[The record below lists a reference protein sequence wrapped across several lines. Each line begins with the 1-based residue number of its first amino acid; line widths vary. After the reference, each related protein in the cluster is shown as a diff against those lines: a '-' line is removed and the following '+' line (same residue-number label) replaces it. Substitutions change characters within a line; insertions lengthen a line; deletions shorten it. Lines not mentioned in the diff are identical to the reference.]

1 MLKWS
6 GQNLIGEPVMKKIIV
21 LAAVVLA
28 IGGTASATWE
38 HDKCLNIE
46 GIQETV
52 PEGLIVK
59 EGSAGGRSRS

>member
-1 MLKWS
+1 
-6 GQNLIGEPVMKKIIV
+6 MKKIIV

-46 GIQETV
+46 GIQGDRAGRADCQGGECWRQE
-52 PEGLIVK
+52 PIVNQP
-59 EGSAGGRSRS
+59 AAQPDQ